1 VQYLAANKFM
11 MQLIT
16 SVLSARSLTPFSP
29 GSSSSSFDDREHWQ
43 HTKTLCEWIVRS
55 AHSKW
60 AETKAVRAH
69 YSFIYLALGVLS
81 LFLSSLTLSL
91 GR

>member
-29 GSSSSSFDDREHWQ
+29 GSTSSSFDDRES
-43 HTKTLCEWIVRS
+43 TAAAYKNTLCEWIVRS

-69 YSFIYLALGVLS
+69 YSFIYLALGVLTLS
-81 LFLSSLTLSL
+81 LSLSL